1 MKRKIA
7 VLIPCYNECR
17 TIEKVVLDFK
27 KELPE
32 AAVYVFDNNSTD
44 GSDKVAEKAGAIVQY
59 EHRQGKGNV
68 IRQMFLT
75 VDADCYLMVDGD
87 DTYSAAQAKEMARL
101 VLEKGYDM
109 VIGDRLSSTYY
120 TENKRIFHNTGN
132 KLVKD
137 LINRLFKSNIMD
149 IMSGYRAFSYSFVKT
164 FPVVSKGFE
173 IETEMT
179 IHALDKNMAWIC
191 VPVDYRDRPDGS
203 ESKLNTYRDGVKVL
217 SKIFMLYKEY
227 RPFSF
232 FAIITLILL
241 AIAVLFFIPVGVEYY
256 QTGLVPKIP
265 SLIASGI
272 FLVLSLLSFVSGII
286 LDSVAKDQ
294 RNLFEMLL
302 SINHTLQKKDK
313 RE

>member
-1 MKRKIA
+1 MSNKIA

-17 TIEKVVLDFK
+17 TIGKVVLDFK

-32 AAVYVFDNNSTD
+32 AQIYVFDNNSTD
-44 GSDKVAEKAGAIVQY
+44 GSDKVAEKAGAIVKH
-59 EHRQGKGNV
+59 ERRQGKGNV

-87 DTYSAAQAKEMARL
+87 DTYSEKHAREMAGL

-120 TENKRIFHNTGN
+120 TENKRKFHNSGN
-132 KLVKD
+132 KLVKG
-137 LINRLFKSNIMD
+137 LINQLFKSNIMD
-149 IMSGYRAFSYSFVKT
+149 IMSGYRAFSYRFVKT

-191 VPVDYRDRPDGS
+191 IPVNYRDRPDGS
-203 ESKLNTYRDGVKVL
+203 ESKLHTYRDGAKVI
-217 SKIFMLYKEY
+217 SKIFTLYKEY

-232 FAIITLILL
+232 FALITLILL
-241 AIAVLFFIPVGVEYY
+241 GIAVLFFIPVGIEYY
-256 QTGLVPKIP
+256 QTGLVPKLP
-265 SLIASGI
+265 SLVASGI
-272 FLVLSLLSFVSGII
+272 FLVLSLLSFISGII
-286 LDSVAKDQ
+286 LDSVAKNQ
-294 RNLFEMLL
+294 RNLFEMFL
-302 SINHTLQKKDK
+302 SLTHSLHNKDK
-313 RE
+313 HE